1 MQKISSHYARGGR
14 CGCCRCSL
22 SRCLY
27 VNYLQLSPS
36 ALLSLSFPFLIDDT
50 NSRRNTCDTGKM
62 QEIGNL
68 DGCLRRQSNL
78 AKDAHKRLKIISD
91 EVGTVFVFVDLGNNC
106 NQRADVS
113 PFCPLQTGVE
123 TASSASSR
131 EISLTSKA
139 RLEEKRASIL
149 AAAEER
155 KELGDRVFEVASRFA
170 QLDKANCRFENAP
183 SCAVAA
189 LSAHAF
195 PETSCTRFAHL
206 SSSPTPTPLF
216 NIHAL

>member
-1 MQKISSHYARGGR
+1 MTQTHDAIHVTQAKCKKSAIWTVACVDKPTWSKTHIRG
-14 CGCCRCSL
+14 
-22 SRCLY
+22 SRLFQTRWVSC
-27 VNYLQLSPS
+27 
-36 ALLSLSFPFLIDDT
+36 LSLST
-50 NSRRNTCDTGKM
+50 R
-62 QEIGNL
+62 E
-68 DGCLRRQSNL
+68 
-78 AKDAHKRLKIISD
+78 
-91 EVGTVFVFVDLGNNC
+91 NNC

-170 QLDKANCRFENAP
+170 QLDKANCRFVESAP
-183 SCAVAA
+183 SCAVAP

-195 PETSCTRFAHL
+195 PETSCTRFARL
-206 SSSPTPTPLF
+206 SFSPTPTPLF
-216 NIHAL
+216 NILVL